1 MGVIGPDIREHE
13 VVIFDFSGATYMDD
27 SAAILIRQ
35 LIDVAAEEHTP
46 CIVLGLSGAVA
57 DTLNAL
63 DILHDVPDGQ
73 VVDTL
78 DDPRRTARALLTAS
92 VAPTA

>member
-1 MGVIGPDIREHE
+1 MIGPDIREHE

-27 SAAILIRQ
+27 SAAMLIRQ
-35 LIDVAAEEHTP
+35 LMDVAAEEDTQ
-46 CIVLGLSGAVA
+46 CVVMGLTGAVA

-78 DDPRRTARALLTAS
+78 DDARQTARDLLTAS
-92 VAPTA
+92 AAPTA